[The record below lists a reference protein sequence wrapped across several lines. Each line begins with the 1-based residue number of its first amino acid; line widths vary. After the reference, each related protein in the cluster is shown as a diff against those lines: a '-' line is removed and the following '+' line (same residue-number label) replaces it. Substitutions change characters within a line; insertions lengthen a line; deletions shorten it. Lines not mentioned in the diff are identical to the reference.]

1 MGGSTMTPLRMSSK
15 PKKSHSES
23 SSKPKKSHSESSSK
37 PKKSHSESSSK
48 LRKKS
53 ASQQKKAKL
62 SAIQPMT
69 VSELMRRSG
78 TPPVKGG
85 SAVVASTSDIPTLI
99 GVADSV
105 ISGIRAKIESL
116 LIVESAILKVLDD
129 TDKLRSIVTMQELL
143 GSTISHIRGTN
154 TDLQSMMSVLSSTI
168 PDDPVEDDM
177 LEKLG
182 GTTSGRTVADVLGGV
197 LAATNIYGGKS

>member
-1 MGGSTMTPLRMSSK
+1 M
-15 PKKSHSES
+15 
-23 SSKPKKSHSESSSK
+23 
-37 PKKSHSESSSK
+37 
-48 LRKKS
+48 
-53 ASQQKKAKL
+53 
-62 SAIQPMT
+62 
-69 VSELMRRSG
+69 
-78 TPPVKGG
+78 
-85 SAVVASTSDIPTLI
+85 
-99 GVADSV
+99 

-154 TDLQSMMSVLSSTI
+154 TDLQSLMSVLSSTI